1 MKKNVIRGIF
11 LLSLLF
17 AVFFAMAGISVAA
30 EQTLQLKLNGN
41 VVDTIVYSENG
52 IVSGDDFAKL
62 YEEEQTAAQYS
73 MLGSGNK
80 KILGTVKGI
89 DLSHL
94 YQYVLQKAGYSANFT
109 RDLPEITKFAFT
121 DNSGNKPFIRTLN
134 WAVMQGYYFP
144 AFFTTD
150 NTADDFV
157 VSADGAV
164 AVEPMLGMYSS
175 VGTVTFASVTAER
188 LAEIA
193 ESAQI
198 DDTLEFRNFYGQQ
211 EATMFDDKA
220 GKNAN
225 SSVSGIDEIDITPVM
240 YDVTVDGQTT
250 KIPHG
255 ADFTVPDLGESDGAA
270 AWTDGEKIYLP
281 GDQIFADHDMTFE
294 KAKKLVLKVQA
305 DDGTIKEAAE
315 IYYTD
320 KGIINEDFAALY
332 NDEQIPGKYSM
343 LGSGNKKILASV
355 KGITLHDLYQYALN
369 KAGYKIK
376 NNFKIDNDT
385 TFTFTDNSGNKPFSR
400 TLNWAAMQG
409 YYFPAFFTTD
419 NTADD
424 FVVSAD
430 GAVAVEPMLGM
441 YSSVGTVTFASVTA
455 ERLAEIAESAQID
468 DTLEFRNFYG
478 QQEATMFDDKAGK
491 NANSSVSGIDEII
504 IKPVIKNT
512 SGGGGSAAKYTV
524 TFMNGEQT
532 LAAKTVYSGNTV
544 EKIADPVKDGYKFKG
559 WYTDKEC
566 TKAYD
571 FNSRIGADTVLYAGW
586 QAVVSYSDINGH
598 WAEKDI
604 LFVTEKGIMNGV
616 SDALFAPDDNT
627 TRAMVATVLWR
638 LAGEPAVSDNLPF
651 DDVAA
656 DSWYEKAVLWANV
669 NGIIK
674 GTSATTFD
682 PEAKITREDLA
693 VMLYRY
699 AQTKG
704 LGFTGNWMFNL
715 EYADAAN
722 ISEYAY
728 EAVAWC
734 SMHGILSG
742 KESNMIDPQGNATRA
757 EIAAVLTRYCEEIV
771 K

>member
-62 YEEEQTAAQYS
+62 YEEEQTTAQYS

-121 DNSGNKPFIRTLN
+121 DNSGNKPF
-134 WAVMQGYYFP
+134 
-144 AFFTTD
+144 
-150 NTADDFV
+150 
-157 VSADGAV
+157 
-164 AVEPMLGMYSS
+164 
-175 VGTVTFASVTAER
+175 
-188 LAEIA
+188 
-193 ESAQI
+193 
-198 DDTLEFRNFYGQQ
+198 
-211 EATMFDDKA
+211 
-220 GKNAN
+220 
-225 SSVSGIDEIDITPVM
+225 
-240 YDVTVDGQTT
+240 
-250 KIPHG
+250 
-255 ADFTVPDLGESDGAA
+255 
-270 AWTDGEKIYLP
+270 
-281 GDQIFADHDMTFE
+281 
-294 KAKKLVLKVQA
+294 
-305 DDGTIKEAAE
+305 
-315 IYYTD
+315 
-320 KGIINEDFAALY
+320 
-332 NDEQIPGKYSM
+332 
-343 LGSGNKKILASV
+343 
-355 KGITLHDLYQYALN
+355 
-369 KAGYKIK
+369 
-376 NNFKIDNDT
+376 
-385 TFTFTDNSGNKPFSR
+385 SR

-424 FVVSAD
+424 FAVSAD

-441 YSSVGTVTFASVTA
+441 YSAVDTVTFTAVTA
-455 ERLAEIAESAQID
+455 DELAAAVQNAKIS

-512 SGGGGSAAKYTV
+512 SGGGGGSAAKYTV

-627 TRAMVATVLWR
+627 TRAMVATVRWR
-638 LAGEPAVSDNLPF
+638 LAGEPAVSGNLPF

-656 DSWYEKAVLWANV
+656 DSWDEKAVLWANA

-674 GTSATTFD
+674 GTSAATFD

-699 AQTKG
+699 GQTKG

-715 EYADAAN
+715 EYVDAAN